1 MPFPPPPMTFSCPKC
16 GWRKRVQP
24 ASDALRL
31 DLDWFAC
38 CPQCGNDDIQM
49 TQHSRP
55 TGLLGWLTG
64 RRR

>member
-1 MPFPPPPMTFSCPKC
+1 MPFPPSPMTFNCPKC

-24 ASDALRL
+24 KSDALRL